1 MKQNYTIGRMLRPIR
16 RLWLCITFVVLMA
29 PGGYGQP
36 DVSPPIEVQ
45 HITTDTTWNTN
56 IIMDRSVV
64 VEPGATLTIAAGGE
78 VYFPPSA
85 KVVVKPGARL
95 VLDSCLL
102 TRRCG
107 DRWQGLEVWGNEEL
121 GQLPSS
127 NQGVLVMKNGATISY
142 ALTGALAGHSI
153 MAPPDGGSTPPED
166 RKGGGIIVATDAR
179 FENNITG
186 VSFVPYTQHNTSRFL
201 KCTFLNDD
209 LLTPDETFRMA
220 LLDNV
225 KNVRFAGCDFVNNSN
240 TTGRGSGIRS
250 YDAQYSVNRY
260 CNALYGDDCIDWKA
274 STFKN
279 LEYGIYALATTP
291 LTHVAIDNTSFI
303 LNKRGIY
310 LSGMSLAEVTSNT
323 FEIKGDYGLY
333 LDGCTDYHVED
344 NYFTAGLEVNNH
356 AGIVVNNSGND
367 PNEIYRNTFEEV
379 NYGIL
384 AQGHNRSLRTGE
396 GLVCKCNE
404 FSLGQYDIVV
414 ADAAGSVNFGIAR
427 YQGSSAPQPDAPA
440 GNRFSWTGPQGTF
453 TDINNLGLHFTY
465 FYHVNEL
472 YHLKPLY
479 YDSLKVTAHPNYNAL
494 WDTTSCVSYLNLPG
508 GGGAIEQ
515 DLRNLLADSKQQSD
529 SVSQLLQAL
538 EDAGNTENL
547 QWEVDMSLPQ
557 QSYEIY
563 SELLNTSP
571 YVSDTVMAAAIA
583 KEEVLPDAMI
593 RDVMVANPEAAK
605 SDALLEKLQQRTNP
619 VPEYMLGQILQGRS
633 LISVYGDLMAA
644 EAFYN
649 QRAALAAR
657 MLKQIYATDTI
668 SPSATDSLMVLLQ
681 NEKNMAAQ
689 EHLAF
694 CYLQQTD
701 SLAASNALAA
711 IPMQYTLDA
720 QQLAEHALLTDYMN
734 LLLTMQQPE
743 PDSAEVD
750 WLMNATLNGAGP
762 ANTFARNL
770 LLAMELI
777 DYDEPV
783 LFPDATKSAAV
794 HQYPYGGAPAEAREQ
809 LEVYPNPAAD
819 YLIIKWMLEHPDAS
833 GTVQIAGLDGRIVSG
848 FPLNGSVGQQVI
860 ATSGLKPGVYVV
872 SAFVDK
878 QQVATKK
885 VSIYR

>member
-1 MKQNYTIGRMLRPIR
+1 MTKNLISGRMLRQGR
-16 RLWLCITFVVLMA
+16 RLWLCVTLVVLMA

-36 DVSPPIEVQ
+36 DSSLPIEAL
-45 HITTDTTWNTN
+45 HINTDTIWNT
-56 IIMDRSVV
+56 IIPLDCDVV

-102 TRRCG
+102 TRRCT
-107 DRWQGLEVWGNEEL
+107 DRWRGIEVWGNEEL
-121 GQLPSS
+121 GQSPSS
-127 NQGVLVMKNGATISY
+127 NQGVLVMKNGATVSY
-142 ALTGALAGHSI
+142 AITGALAGHST
-153 MAPPDGGSTPPED
+153 MAEPDGGSTPPEE

-209 LLTPDETFRMA
+209 LLIPGETFRMA
-220 LLDNV
+220 LLEKV
-225 KNVRFAGCDFVNNSN
+225 KHVRFAGCDFINS
-240 TTGRGSGIRS
+240 TKAGSIGIGIRS
-250 YDAQYSVNRY
+250 YDAQYYVNRY

-274 STFKN
+274 STFEN

-303 LNKRGIY
+303 RNKRGIY
-310 LSGMSLAEVTSNT
+310 LSGMSLSEVTSNT

-333 LDGCTDYHVED
+333 LDGCTDYHVEN
-344 NYFTAGLEVNNH
+344 NYFNPISEGRIT
-356 AGIVVNNSGND
+356 AGIVVNNSGNA

-384 AQGHNRSLRTGE
+384 AQGQNRSQRTGE

-404 FSLGQYDIVV
+404 FSSGKYDIVV

-465 FYHVNEL
+465 FYHVDQYEP
-472 YHLKPLY
+472 LKPLY
-479 YDSLKVTAHPNYNAL
+479 YDTLKVTIVPVPKAAWN
-494 WDTTSCVSYLNLPG
+494 DSSCVSYLNLPG

-515 DLRNLLADSKQQSD
+515 NLRNLLADSEQQSD

-563 SELLNTSP
+563 NELLNTSP

-583 KEEVLPDAMI
+583 KEAVLPDAMI

-605 SDALLEKLQQRTNP
+605 NDALLEKLQQRTNP
-619 VPEYMLGQILQGRS
+619 MPEYMLGQILQGRS

-649 QRAALAAR
+649 QRTAFAAR
-657 MLKQIYATDTI
+657 MLKQIYASDTI
-668 SPSATDSLMVLLQ
+668 SPSATDSLMALLQ
-681 NEKNMAAQ
+681 NEKSMAAQ

-694 CYLQQTD
+694 CYLQQSD
-701 SLAASNALAA
+701 SLAALNAVAA
-711 IPMQYTLDA
+711 IPIQYMLDE
-720 QQLAEHALLTDYMN
+720 QQLAAHAMLTDYMN
-734 LLLTMQQPE
+734 LLLSMQQGV
-743 PDSAEVD
+743 PDSTDAE
-750 WLMNATLNGAGP
+750 WLLDATLYGTGLAS
-762 ANTFARNL
+762 TFARNL
-770 LLAMELI
+770 LLAMEWI
-777 DYDEPV
+777 DYDEPL
-783 LFPDATKSAAV
+783 LFPDATKSAAINK
-794 HQYPYGGAPAEAREQ
+794 YPYAGTPAEAGEQ

-819 YLIIKWMLEHPDAS
+819 HLIIKWTLEEPAAS
-833 GTVQIAGLDGRIVSG
+833 ATAQIAGLDGRVVRQ
-848 FPLNGSVGQQVI
+848 FPLNGSIGQQVI
-860 ATSGLKPGVYVV
+860 NTDGLKPGIYVV
-872 SAFVDK
+872 ALIVNNK
-878 QQVATKK
+878 QLVAKK
-885 VSIYR
+885 VTIYK

>member
-1 MKQNYTIGRMLRPIR
+1 MAKKTISGRMLRQGR
-16 RLWLCITFVVLMA
+16 RLWLCIALVVLMA
-29 PGGYGQP
+29 PGGFGQP
-36 DVSPPIEVQ
+36 DSSLPIEAL
-45 HITTDTTWNTN
+45 HITTDTIWNTK
-56 IIMDRSVV
+56 IPLQCGIV

-102 TRRCG
+102 TRRCA
-107 DRWQGLEVWGNEEL
+107 DRWRGIEVWGNEEL
-121 GQLPSS
+121 GQSPSS

-153 MAPPDGGSTPPED
+153 MAAPDGGSTPPED
-166 RKGGGIIVATDAR
+166 RKGGGIIVATDAH

-186 VSFVPYTQHNTSRFL
+186 VSFVPYAQHNTSRFL

-220 LLDNV
+220 LLDKV
-225 KNVRFAGCDFVNNSN
+225 KHVRFAGCDFTNSSN
-240 TTGRGSGIRS
+240 TGQAGTGIRS
-250 YDAQYSVNRY
+250 YDAQYYVNRY
-260 CNALYGDDCIDWKA
+260 CNALYGDDCIDWKT
-274 STFKN
+274 STFTN
-279 LEYGIYALATTP
+279 LEYGIYALASTP
-291 LTHVAIDNTSFI
+291 LTHVSVDNTSFDK
-303 LNKRGIY
+303 NRRGVY

-323 FEIKGDYGLY
+323 FKISGDYGLY

-344 NYFTAGLEVNNH
+344 NNFTAGLEVNNH
-356 AGIVVNNSGND
+356 AGIVVNNSGNA

-384 AQGHNRSLRTGE
+384 AQGQNRSQRTGE

-414 ADAAGSVNFGIAR
+414 ADAAGSANFGIAR

-465 FYHVNEL
+465 FYHVDQYEP
-472 YHLKPLY
+472 LKPLY
-479 YDSLKVTAHPNYNAL
+479 YDTLKVTIVPVPKAAWN
-494 WDTTSCVSYLNLPG
+494 DSSCVSYLNLPG

-515 DLRNLLADSKQQSD
+515 NLRNLLADSEQQSD

-563 SELLNTSP
+563 NELLNTSP

-583 KEEVLPDAMI
+583 KEAVLPDAMI

-605 SDALLEKLQQRTNP
+605 SDALLEKLQERTNP

-649 QRAALAAR
+649 QRTAFAAR
-657 MLKQIYATDTI
+657 MLKQIYASDTI
-668 SPSATDSLMVLLQ
+668 SPSATDSLMALLQ
-681 NEKNMAAQ
+681 NEKSMAAQ

-694 CYLQQTD
+694 CYLQQSD
-701 SLAASNALAA
+701 SLAALNAVAA
-711 IPMQYTLDA
+711 IPIQYMLDE
-720 QQLAEHALLTDYMN
+720 QQLAAHAMLTDYMN
-734 LLLTMQQPE
+734 LLLSMQQGV
-743 PDSAEVD
+743 PDSTDAE
-750 WLMNATLNGAGP
+750 WLLDATLYGTGLAS
-762 ANTFARNL
+762 TFARNL
-770 LLAMELI
+770 LLAMEWI
-777 DYDEPV
+777 DYDEPL
-783 LFPDATKSAAV
+783 LFPDATKSAAINK
-794 HQYPYGGAPAEAREQ
+794 YPYAGTPAEAGEQ

-819 YLIIKWMLEHPDAS
+819 HLIIKWTLEEPAAS
-833 GTVQIAGLDGRIVSG
+833 ATAQIAGLDGRVVRQ
-848 FPLNGSVGQQVI
+848 FPLNGSIGQQVI
-860 ATSGLKPGVYVV
+860 NTDGLKPGIYVV
-872 SAFVDK
+872 ALIVNNK
-878 QQVATKK
+878 QLVAKK
-885 VSIYR
+885 VTIYK

>member
-1 MKQNYTIGRMLRPIR
+1 MTQKTISGRMLRQGR
-16 RLWLCITFVVLMA
+16 RLWLCIALVVLMA
-29 PGGYGQP
+29 PGGFGQP
-36 DVSPPIEVQ
+36 DSSLPIEAL
-45 HITTDTTWNTN
+45 HINTDTIWNTK
-56 IIMDRSVV
+56 IPLQCGIV

-102 TRRCG
+102 TRRCA
-107 DRWQGLEVWGNEEL
+107 DRWRGIEVWGNEEL
-121 GQLPSS
+121 GQSPSS
-127 NQGVLVMKNGATISY
+127 NQGVLVMKNGATVSY
-142 ALTGALAGHSI
+142 ALTGVLAGHST
-153 MAPPDGGSTPPED
+153 MAAPDGGSTPPED

-186 VSFVPYTQHNTSRFL
+186 VSFVPYAQHNTSRFL
-201 KCTFLNDD
+201 KCTFLNHD
-209 LLTPDETFRMA
+209 LLTPAETFGMA
-220 LLDNV
+220 LLEKV
-225 KNVRFAGCDFVNNSN
+225 KHVRFAGCDFTNSSN
-240 TTGRGSGIRS
+240 TGQAGTGIRS
-250 YDAQYSVNRY
+250 YDAQYYVNRY
-260 CNALYGDDCIDWKA
+260 CNALYGDDCIDWKT
-274 STFKN
+274 STFTN
-279 LEYGIYALATTP
+279 LEYGIYALASTP
-291 LTHVAIDNTSFI
+291 LTHVSVDNTSFDK
-303 LNKRGIY
+303 NRRGVY

-323 FEIKGDYGLY
+323 FKISGDYGLY

-344 NYFTAGLEVNNH
+344 NNFTAGLEVNNH
-356 AGIVVNNSGND
+356 AGIVVNNSGNA

-384 AQGHNRSLRTGE
+384 AQGQNRSQRTGE

-404 FSLGQYDIVV
+404 FSSGKYDIVV

-453 TDINNLGLHFTY
+453 TDINNLGLHFSY

-479 YDSLKVTAHPNYNAL
+479 YDSLKVTAVPVPKAA
-494 WDTTSCVSYLNLPG
+494 WKDSSCVSYLNLPG

-515 DLRNLLADSKQQSD
+515 NLRNLLADSEQKSD

-563 SELLNTSP
+563 NELLNTSP

-583 KEEVLPDAMI
+583 KEAVLPDAMI

-605 SDALLEKLQQRTNP
+605 SDALLEKLQERTNP

-649 QRAALAAR
+649 QRIAFAAR
-657 MLKQIYATDTI
+657 VLKQIYASDTI
-668 SPSATDSLMVLLQ
+668 DTAATDSLMALLQ
-681 NEKNMAAQ
+681 NENNIEAQ
-689 EHLAF
+689 VHLAF

-701 SLAASNALAA
+701 SLAAMNTLAA
-711 IPMQYTLDA
+711 IPVQYTLNE
-720 QQLAEHALLTDYMN
+720 QQLAEHAMLTDYLN
-734 LLLTMQQPE
+734 LLLSMQQGV
-743 PDSAEVD
+743 PDSTDAE
-750 WLMNATLNGAGP
+750 WLLDATLYGTGLAS
-762 ANTFARNL
+762 TFARNL
-770 LLAMELI
+770 LLAMEWI
-777 DYDEPV
+777 DYDEPL
-783 LFPDATKSAAV
+783 LFPDATKSAAINK
-794 HQYPYGGAPAEAREQ
+794 YPYAGTPAEAGEQ
-809 LEVYPNPAAD
+809 LEVYPNPAAE
-819 YLIIKWMLEHPDAS
+819 YLIIKWTLESPDAI
-833 GTVQIAGLDGRIVSG
+833 GTVQIAALDGRIVSQ
-848 FPLNGSVGQQVI
+848 FPLSGSAGQQVI
-860 ATSGLKPGVYVV
+860 ATSGIKPGVYVV
-872 SAFVDK
+872 SVFVDK

-885 VSIYR
+885 VSIYK

>member
-1 MKQNYTIGRMLRPIR
+1 MTQKTISGRMLRQGR

-29 PGGYGQP
+29 SGGYGQP

-78 VYFPPSA
+78 VLFPPSA

-102 TRRCG
+102 TRRCA
-107 DRWQGLEVWGNEEL
+107 DRWRGIEVWGNEEL
-121 GQLPSS
+121 GQSPSS

-142 ALTGALAGHSI
+142 AHMGALAGHST
-153 MAPPDGGSTPPED
+153 MAAPDGGSTPPED

-220 LLDNV
+220 LLEKV
-225 KNVRFAGCDFVNNSN
+225 KHVRFAGCDFINN
-240 TTGRGSGIRS
+240 TKAGSIGIGIRS
-250 YDAQYSVNRY
+250 YDAQYYVNRY
-260 CNALYGDDCIDWKA
+260 CNALYGDDCINWKIG
-274 STFKN
+274 TFEK

-303 LNKRGIY
+303 RNKRGIY
-310 LSGMSLAEVTSNT
+310 LSGMNLAEVVSNT
-323 FEIKGDYGLY
+323 FEVKGVYGLY

-384 AQGHNRSLRTGE
+384 AQGHNRSLRTGK
-396 GLVCKCNE
+396 GLECKCNN
-404 FSLGQYDIVV
+404 FSLGEYDIVV
-414 ADAAGSVNFGIAR
+414 TATEGSTNFGIAR

-479 YDSLKVTAHPNYNAL
+479 YDSLKVTAVPVPKAA
-494 WDTTSCVSYLNLPG
+494 WKDSSCVSYLNLPG

-515 DLRNLLADSKQQSD
+515 NIRNLLADSEQKSD

-563 SELLNTSP
+563 NELLNTSP

-605 SDALLEKLQQRTNP
+605 SDALLEKLQERTNP

-633 LISVYGDLMAA
+633 LISVYGDLMAT

-649 QRAALAAR
+649 QRTTFAAR
-657 MLKQIYATDTI
+657 MLKQIYASDTI
-668 SPSATDSLMVLLQ
+668 SPSATDSLMALLQ
-681 NEKNMAAQ
+681 NEKSMAAQ

-694 CYLQQTD
+694 CYLQQSD
-701 SLAASNALAA
+701 SLAALNAVAA
-711 IPMQYTLDA
+711 IPIQYMLDA
-720 QQLAEHALLTDYMN
+720 QQLAEHAMLTDYMN
-734 LLLTMQQPE
+734 LLLSMQQGV
-743 PDSAEVD
+743 PDSTDRE
-750 WLMNATLNGAGP
+750 WLLDAALYGNGSAT
-762 ANTFARNL
+762 TYARNL
-770 LLAMELI
+770 LLAMEWI
-777 DYDEPV
+777 DYEEPL
-783 LFPDATKSAAV
+783 LFPDATKSAV
-794 HQYPYGGAPAEAREQ
+794 INKYPYAGTPTESGEQ

-819 YLIIKWMLEHPDAS
+819 YLIIKWTLEVPAAS
-833 GTVQIAGLDGRIVSG
+833 ATAQIAGLDGRVVRQ
-848 FPLNGSVGQQVI
+848 FPINGSIGQQVI
-860 ATSGLKPGVYVV
+860 NTNGLKPGVYVV
-872 SAFVDK
+872 ALIVNNK
-878 QQVATKK
+878 QLAAKK
-885 VSIYR
+885 VTIYK